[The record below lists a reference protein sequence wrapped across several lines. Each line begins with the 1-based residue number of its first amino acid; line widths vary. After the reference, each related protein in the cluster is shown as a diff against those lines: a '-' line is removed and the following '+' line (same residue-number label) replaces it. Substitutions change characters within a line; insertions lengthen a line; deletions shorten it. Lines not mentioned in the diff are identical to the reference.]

1 MTGTHDI
8 EPRLARIPCLE
19 DMIDRMI
26 TTLPNDR
33 GQAFRFLNLGGGTGI
48 LSERLLDQ
56 FTETDCTLIK
66 ASETQRDA
74 ARERLSAFGDRVEI
88 LGGDFAR
95 IDLPRD
101 FDLVISLGRFHQ
113 LGDIERRGLYRSAYS
128 ILLPGGQLSIG
139 DEVHGT
145 TPRLEAMY
153 QSAWADEIPNQD
165 NKILGGEILDLE
177 PDRILNEGCEPKG
190 IYLNNDLAWLATVG
204 FRDVD
209 IFYKNLR
216 YAVYGARRPVASEHT
231 FNALR

>member
-1 MTGTHDI
+1 M
-8 EPRLARIPCLE
+8 
-19 DMIDRMI
+19 
-26 TTLPNDR
+26 
-33 GQAFRFLNLGGGTGI
+33 
-48 LSERLLDQ
+48 SERLLDQ
-56 FTETDCTLIK
+56 FTEADCTLIE

-95 IDLPRD
+95 IDLPRY
-101 FDLVISLGRFHQ
+101 FDLVIFLGRFHQ

-145 TPRLEAMY
+145 IPRLEGMY

-177 PDRILNEGCEPKG
+177 PDRILNEGREPKG